1 MSNRT
6 VAETKTHLSQILD
19 EVIAGKEVTI
29 TRRGR
34 PVARLVP
41 VVEGSAPLGWTAL
54 DEWLAGDEVSAGGL
68 TVEEMR
74 ARDLL

>member
-1 MSNRT
+1 
-6 VAETKTHLSQILD
+6 
-19 EVIAGKEVTI
+19 
-29 TRRGR
+29 
-34 PVARLVP
+34 LVP